1 MTNEGLKALIESV
14 SLDAFGKPFIHIAR
28 FNKRLRTT
36 GGRYML
42 SDHSIEIN
50 PLVLEVHGTEELV
63 GVIKHELCHYHLHI
77 EGRGYR
83 HRDDDFR
90 DLLKSTSSP
99 RFCRP
104 LSEGNKRAH
113 SMHVYE
119 CASCKLLYNRKRR
132 MDVKKYRCGKCA
144 GQIVSIQAIK

>member
-1 MTNEGLKALIESV
+1 MTDEELKELIESI

-42 SDHSIEIN
+42 SNHSIEIN

-83 HRDDDFR
+83 HRDADFR
-90 DLLKSTSSP
+90 ELLKHTSSP

-104 LSEGNKRAH
+104 LTASNKRTY

-119 CASCKLLYNRKRR
+119 CASCKLLYNRRRR
-132 MDVKKYRCGKCA
+132 MDVRKYRCGKCA
-144 GQIVSIQAIK
+144 GGIIALPAEK

>member
-1 MTNEGLKALIESV
+1 MKDEELQELIEGV
-14 SLDAFGKPFIHIAR
+14 SLDAFGKPFIHIAK

-50 PLVLEVHGTEELV
+50 PLVLEVYGIEELV
-63 GVIKHELCHYHLHI
+63 GIIKHELCHYHLHI

-83 HRDDDFR
+83 HRDADFR
-90 DLLKSTSSP
+90 DLLKYTSSP

-104 LSEGNKRAH
+104 LSMGNRKAQPI
-113 SMHVYE
+113 HVYE
-119 CASCKLLYNRKRR
+119 CASCKQLFNRRR
-132 MDVKKYRCGKCA
+132 KMDVEKYRCGKCA
-144 GQIVSIQAIK
+144 GQIVAIQTIK